1 MPTVVFDKKTGVTR
15 ERLQEIFKSEN
26 IDARVF
32 FYPLS
37 GLPMFEAKEVNVNSW
52 SIPTRAI
59 NLPSYH
65 DITLIEQERI
75 ISIIKKCVS
84 NEVINE
90 SITDG

>member
-37 GLPMFEAKEVNVNSW
+37 GLPMFDPKEANVNSW

-65 DITLIEQERI
+65 DMSQKDIHSVLDCILRQ
-75 ISIIKKCVS
+75 IK
-84 NEVINE
+84 
-90 SITDG
+90 